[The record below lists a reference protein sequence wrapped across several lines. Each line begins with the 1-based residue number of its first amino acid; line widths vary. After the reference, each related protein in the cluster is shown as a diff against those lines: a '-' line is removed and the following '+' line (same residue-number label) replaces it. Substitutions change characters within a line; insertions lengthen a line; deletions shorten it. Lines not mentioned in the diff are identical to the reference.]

1 MKKTVEMTY
10 CDRCSTEIA
19 PDALESCRGLRSLPP
34 CVQKNSAG
42 ASMTS

>member
-19 PDALESCRGLRSLPP
+19 PDALESCEGFDL
-34 CVQKNSAG
+34 
-42 ASMTS
+42 